1 MSSAIALSMSEN
13 HQEIYQNQ
21 TTKKSCQKD
30 LGNINIEQNMLFTEK
45 FFHSFEYF
53 KESNLVLVNKDFLL
67 SLVEQKNNF
76 LNSCINKFR
85 EPKHISVELKINSL
99 EGTSIINNIKE
110 LSERKIEHLYKNVG
124 GHNNMVQELCINSN
138 DEKEEKNINEFVT
151 QNDYRKNISIKD
163 MENVEQIKAFKEK
176 KVKSNMNFS
185 PLSMSREGSTLKV
198 DNTTLSHSNE
208 LKVSSEIKEYK
219 VKNTINT
226 ELLKEI
232 LERKDI
238 KIKKFDSIMTD
249 KKKKKNQDIKRKR
262 LKVRGYFANLN
273 QTESFLPCD
282 INDLLENKELK
293 KILVEFKGYS
303 INTKGKLN
311 YQIRNLQILLKKY
324 SKFHHLNS
332 FHSNSNIKISIE
344 NVNNIQ
350 KEISIKISKEPVK
363 ISKTECSKKEENIQD
378 KFQPENEL
386 GITQLFPVK
395 RVYRY

>member
-99 EGTSIINNIKE
+99 ECTSIINNIKE

>member
-76 LNSCINKFR
+76 VNSCINKFR

-363 ISKTECSKKEENIQD
+363 ISKQNVQRKKKTFKINFNL
-378 KFQPENEL
+378 KMN
-386 GITQLFPVK
+386 
-395 RVYRY
+395 